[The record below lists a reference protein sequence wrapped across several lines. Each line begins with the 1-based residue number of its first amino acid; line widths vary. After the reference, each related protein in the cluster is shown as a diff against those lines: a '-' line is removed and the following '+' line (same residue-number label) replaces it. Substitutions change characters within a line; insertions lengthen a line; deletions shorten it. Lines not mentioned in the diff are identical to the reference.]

1 MKLIDLLDMMAKG
14 EKLPSKIRLFNEVF
28 EYDEDE
34 KTYLDKDGYTFDD
47 YCLMDSLNEEI
58 EQVEWS
64 ITLNSNSITFTKNG
78 EALFSITDGEDDEE
92 PSRKDKLLAIIDH
105 YGLDKQ
111 LKYIHSEYYELD
123 EAIINTETF
132 TKIYGEISDG
142 DIKHIAEE
150 IADIEV
156 MLKQFQYFYKIED
169 SEIEEIM
176 NEKIDRQLDRIEGE
190 E

>member
-34 KTYLDKDGYTFDD
+34 TTYLDKDGYTFDD

-58 EQVEWS
+58 EQLEWHIELKNMNITCSNDGMELS
-64 ITLNSNSITFTKNG
+64 I
-78 EALFSITDGEDDEE
+78 
-92 PSRKDKLLAIIDH
+92 PSRKDKLLAIIEH

-156 MLKQFQYFYKIED
+156 MLKQFQYFYEIED

-176 NEKIDRQLDRIEGE
+176 NGKIDRQLDRIEGE